1 MELNSMNNSLSWL
14 IFIVAALLEVS
25 GDAIIRKGLRNSG
38 ILLIILGF
46 AILGCYGIVVNTV
59 KWDFSKLIGVYVGV
73 FATISVLVGRFFF
86 KENIPV
92 STWIGLIVIVLGGL
106 IIQCGAK

>member
-1 MELNSMNNSLSWL
+1 MNNYLYWL
-14 IFIVAALLEVS
+14 IFVAAALLEVS

-38 ILLIILGF
+38 ILIIFLGF
-46 AILGCYGIVVNTV
+46 VVLGGYGIVVNTI

-86 KENIPV
+86 KENIPA

-106 IIQCGAK
+106 IIQYGAK